1 MSESQNVSN
10 LAIGALGE
18 SRQLSSSGRL
28 SSLSTDSSRFK
39 PANMSHSLLAKMH
52 FLNLKLIVYSY
63 FNYKHFLLS
72 FLYDSKASI
81 VYEHIRKDA
90 TCCCSVLALEY
101 KQKG

>member
-1 MSESQNVSN
+1 M
-10 LAIGALGE
+10 
-18 SRQLSSSGRL
+18 R
-28 SSLSTDSSRFK
+28 
-39 PANMSHSLLAKMH
+39 

-90 TCCCSVLALEY
+90 TCCCSVLAREY